1 MAGRLRFGTVDQRAP
16 KGRPKRWRARYDDP
30 TWTGDGRPPRI
41 TAPETFPTKAAAEAW
56 LAGVW
61 AQVAAGTWTHPDE
74 LEARRRT
81 EAKQAQT
88 DALTVEQWATQWLT
102 MLERTRSAGTLRKRR
117 SDLRVHILPELGTLR
132 LVDLT
137 PRKVAAW
144 HSALPSDGIRTAS
157 YQTLRAMLTAAV
169 DSEETSLTENPCR
182 IRGASTARHTMG
194 ERYLLSPT
202 EVAAISEA
210 IRPDLSALVTLLA
223 DAGLRIN
230 EALALHRDDL
240 HLGTTA
246 AAIDVAHSLV
256 RTGTDLTRGPTK
268 TKRPRRVQVTPSTAA
283 ALAGHLGRFAEAR
296 IVFPAPRGGYMRDST
311 ASKALRS
318 ALSAAGVVIPPGR
331 YGGWHAFRH
340 YAATRYGQA
349 GASTSAIMIRFGW
362 TRPEQAMH
370 YQRADA
376 DYERMIL
383 DQMAA
388 RAGEATWAEQAE
400 ASGDV
405 VRLEGRRRA

>member
-1 MAGRLRFGTVDQRAP
+1 MTGRLRFGTVDQRAP

-30 TWTGDGRPPRI
+30 TWTGPGRPPRI

-56 LAGVW
+56 LASVW

-74 LEARRRT
+74 LEARRAAETRRART
-81 EAKQAQT
+81 ET
-88 DALTVEQWATQWLT
+88 LTIEQWAAQWLAD
-102 MLERTRSAGTLRKRR
+102 LERTRATGTVRKRR
-117 SDLRVHILPELGTLR
+117 SDLRVHILPELGSLR

-137 PRKVAAW
+137 TRRIAAW
-144 HSALPSDGIRTAS
+144 HSALPSEGVRAAS
-157 YQTLRAMLTAAV
+157 YQTLRAMLSAAV
-169 DSEETSLTENPCR
+169 DSDDTALTNNPCR
-182 IRGASTARHTMG
+182 IRGASAARRTMG
-194 ERYLLSPT
+194 ERYLLSPA
-202 EVAAISEA
+202 EVAAITRA
-210 IRPDLSALVTLLA
+210 IRPDLSALVILLA

-240 HLGTTA
+240 RLGTSA
-246 AAIDVAHSLV
+246 ASVDVAHSLV
-256 RTGTDLTRGPTK
+256 RTGADLTRGPTK
-268 TKRPRRVQVTPSTAA
+268 TKRSRRVQVTPSTAV
-283 ALAGHLGRFAEAR
+283 ALADHLARFAKAA

-311 ASKALRS
+311 ASKALRT

-383 DQMAA
+383 DQMAS
-388 RAGEATWAEQAE
+388 RAGEATWAERAE
-400 ASGDV
+400 AVGDV